1 MTKRINLRFIQSLK
15 ILSMSKWN
23 AETVQLNIFDFLVVK
38 QQNFEGPL
46 DLLLEL
52 ISQRKMSVHD
62 IALKDI
68 CKPYLEY
75 LEHMENFNMEVAV
88 EFLHIASSLILIKS
102 KSLLPFQD
110 EDSLEEDPFDTEEQ
124 LKQKLIDYQRYK
136 QIAAFMKNFDLL
148 GRDTFTRPFKLEE
161 IESEEETGSLEDLD
175 IYSLIKAYH
184 ALMVRQSYDKPHQV
198 SAEILSLEERLLE
211 IISLLKN
218 GSKLVYKDLVGGKPQ
233 KMDWILTFLSIL
245 ELTRFY
251 VIRLLQAEEFGG
263 LYIMPADG
271 QELQIK
277 LLEEQYFEI
286 ISSRNKE
293 LFT

>member
-1 MTKRINLRFIQSLK
+1 
-15 ILSMSKWN
+15 MSKWN